1 MRDIL
6 LTVKRQRT
14 ELLIFTVC
22 FLIAFLLNVISII
35 TFGTEWKELYTQL
48 LWVVC
53 LALLFYGVWLFLRML
68 YWGIK
73 KITHKEAK

>member
-14 ELLIFTVC
+14 ELFVFAAC

-35 TFGTEWKELYTQL
+35 TFDTEWKELYTQL

-53 LALLFYGVWLFLRML
+53 LALLLYGVVTIVRLF

-73 KITHKEAK
+73 RIFKKG